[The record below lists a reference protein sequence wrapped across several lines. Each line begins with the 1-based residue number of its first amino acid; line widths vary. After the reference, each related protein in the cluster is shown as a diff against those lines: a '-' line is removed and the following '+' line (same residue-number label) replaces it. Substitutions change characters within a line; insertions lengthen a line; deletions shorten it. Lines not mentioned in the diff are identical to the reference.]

1 MSRCLV
7 CGVDAVSTLLDG
19 GAHPV
24 ASHFLA
30 TQDQSETTHAMVLGQ
45 CGSCGLIQLTQGAPA
60 TALVAPF
67 EWVSYNEPE
76 GHLDTLAQ
84 VLRSLLGVT
93 QESAIGG
100 ISFKDDSTLARLKAL
115 GFSNVRRLEPEAD
128 LGITGPRAGL
138 ETIQAQ
144 LGAERGTALAQRDG
158 AFDVLIARHIVEHAH
173 DLATF
178 VEGLK
183 SLLRPGGYL
192 VVEVPDCTSM
202 LEICDYTMLWEEHVA
217 YFTPATLRGLFAP
230 LGLELDRL
238 MIYPYPTENSLV
250 AIAKIADGVD
260 QQATPDP
267 TVVRDEL
274 ARASIYGAGLQPR
287 REAVATTIAA
297 AVVDGKR
304 VAMFGAGHMAC
315 MFIDLMGIADGIDC
329 VIDDHPEKVGMFL
342 PGSRL
347 PIVASTVL
355 ADPTLGL
362 CLMSL
367 SPESEAKVIAKHRA
381 FEARGGVFASIF
393 PSSKRALSDAGTERS
408 VAQNTTS

>member
-1 MSRCLV
+1 
-7 CGVDAVSTLLDG
+7 VSTVLDG
-19 GAHPV
+19 GTHPV

-30 TQDQSETTHAMVLGQ
+30 TQDQPEATHAMVLGQ

-67 EWVSYNEPE
+67 TWVSYNEPE
-76 GHLDTLAQ
+76 GHLGTLAQ
-84 VLRSLLGVT
+84 VLRSLPGVT
-93 QESAIGG
+93 LAWAIGG

-128 LGITGPRAGL
+128 LEITDPRAGL

-144 LGAERGTALAQRDG
+144 LDAKRGAALAQRDG

-173 DLATF
+173 DVLTF
-178 VEGLK
+178 VGGLK

-192 VVEVPDCTSM
+192 VIEVPDCTSM

-238 MIYPYPTENSLV
+238 MIYPGHSLV
-250 AIAKIADGVD
+250 AIAQVADGID

-267 TVVRDEL
+267 SVVRDEL
-274 ARASIYGAGLQPR
+274 ALASIYGAGLQSR
-287 REAVATTIAA
+287 REAVTTAIAA
-297 AVVDGKR
+297 AVADGKR

-347 PIVASTVL
+347 PIVASTEL
-355 ADPTLGL
+355 ADLTLGL